1 MCMEIKSLCVCELR
15 GGSFANSR
23 VSRETEV
30 KTLPI
35 LSVVQSVCG
44 SYRISVDGSPE
55 TDTGEMGVF
64 VAPRQVIQRI
74 RHIPGEQGTMDA
86 HWVFLD
92 VDVNSAYKLDDL
104 YDFPV
109 LLPPRYG
116 EEIYRLIR
124 EIQTQEDL
132 PSRLPAAHRILA
144 ILLETASP
152 KPHIPEDMALL
163 RNYVEKHYMEP
174 ITPEDLADILH
185 CSRSAMYRRF
195 QQYFQVSPSR
205 YINTVRIRWATFL
218 LTETNLSVGEVAAA
232 VGIHNLSFF
241 ARLFRATVGE
251 TAVSYRRRRKA

>member
-1 MCMEIKSLCVCELR
+1 MEIKSLCVCELR
-15 GGSFANSR
+15 SGGFTNSR
-23 VSRETEV
+23 VSAETEI
-30 KTLPI
+30 KTLPL
-35 LSVVQSVCG
+35 LSVVQSIRG
-44 SYRISVDGSPE
+44 SYRISVDGSHE
-55 TDTGEMGVF
+55 AETGEMGVF

-74 RHIPGEQGTMDA
+74 RHIPGAQGTMDA

-109 LLPPRYG
+109 VLPPQYG
-116 EEIYRLIR
+116 QEIYRLIC
-124 EIQTQEDL
+124 ETQTKDDL

-174 ITPEDLADILH
+174 ITPEELARVLH

-195 QQYFQVSPSR
+195 QQFFGVSPSQ
-205 YINTVRIRWATFL
+205 YINAVRIRWATFL
-218 LTETNLSVGEVAAA
+218 LTETDLSVGEIAVA
-232 VGIHNLSFF
+232 VGISNPSFF

-251 TAVSYRRRRKA
+251 TAVSYRRRRKP